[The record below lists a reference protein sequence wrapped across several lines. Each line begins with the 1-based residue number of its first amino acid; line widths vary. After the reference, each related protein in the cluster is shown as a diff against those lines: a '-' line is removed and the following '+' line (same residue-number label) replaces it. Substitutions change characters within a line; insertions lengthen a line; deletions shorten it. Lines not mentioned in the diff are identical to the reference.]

1 MIKVKKNMNTNTGR
15 SSRSMNMTAFVLSLI
30 GGILMLI
37 NGVMSFLMLTYYGA
51 DFGWMWGMMGGYQG
65 MMGSLGFPF
74 GSFMGL
80 MLVALVCG
88 IIVIIGALMLNSR
101 PAERRSWGVII
112 LIFSIVSFLG
122 MGGFYIGAILGV
134 AGGALALS

>member
-1 MIKVKKNMNTNTGR
+1 MNMDTNTSKNSGNMNT
-15 SSRSMNMTAFVLSLI
+15 TAFALTLI

-37 NGVMSFLMLTYYGA
+37 NGGMSLMMLTYFGS
-51 DFGWMWGMMGGYQG
+51 DFGFMWGMMGGYQG

-74 GSFMGL
+74 GSFLGL

-88 IIVIIGALMLNSR
+88 VIVIVGALMLNSR
-101 PAERRSWGVII
+101 PTEHRSWGIII
-112 LIFSIVSFLG
+112 LVFSVISFVG
-122 MGGFYIGAILGV
+122 MGGFFVGAILGV

>member
-1 MIKVKKNMNTNTGR
+1 MDKNTNTNMSR
-15 SSRSMNMTAFVLSLI
+15 SSSMIMKSFVLSLI
-30 GGILMLI
+30 GGILILV

-74 GSFMGL
+74 GSFPGL

-88 IIVIIGALMLNSR
+88 IIVTIGALMLNSR
-101 PAERRSWGVII
+101 PTERRSWGIVI
-112 LIFSIVSFLG
+112 LIFSIVSFVG
-122 MGGFYIGAILGV
+122 MGGFYMGAILGV

>member
-1 MIKVKKNMNTNTGR
+1 MNTNA
-15 SSRSMNMTAFVLSLI
+15 SSKNLNLTFMLSLT

-37 NGVMSFLMLTYYGA
+37 NGGMSVTMLTYGT
-51 DFGWMWGMMGGYQG
+51 DFGFMWGMMGGYMG

-74 GSFMGL
+74 GSFLGL
-80 MLVALVCG
+80 MIVGLVCG
-88 IIVIIGALMLNSR
+88 IIVTIGAFMLNSR
-101 PAERRSWGVII
+101 PAEHRSWGVVI
-112 LIFSIVSFLG
+112 LIFSVISFLG

>member
-1 MIKVKKNMNTNTGR
+1 MDKNTNVNVSR
-15 SSRSMNMTAFVLSLI
+15 SSSMNMTSFVLSLI
-30 GGILMLI
+30 GGILILV

-51 DFGWMWGMMGGYQG
+51 DLGGMWGMMGGYQG